1 MEKKGWAVESIK
13 AVWTNG
19 QIQPLEP
26 VNWPDGKKLIVKPD
40 RSTDDE
46 LVPGDNTWGDDAA
59 SFDAWAAAV
68 DRIEPTVWAEGE
80 REAFEAFREEVKRY
94 TIEESTTGAML
105 LPDRLHVPPPR
116 RQPLVSVEPVRL
128 AVHKPSLVPR

>member
-1 MEKKGWAVESIK
+1 MESIK

-26 VNWPDGKKLIVKPD
+26 VNWPDGKKLIVEPD

-68 DRIEPTVWAEGE
+68 DRIEPMVWAEGE
-80 REAFEAFREEVKRY
+80 REAFEAFREDVKQY
-94 TIEESTTGAML
+94 TIEAVRKQMAEM
-105 LPDRLHVPPPR
+105 PDGD
-116 RQPLVSVEPVRL
+116 
-128 AVHKPSLVPR
+128 KP